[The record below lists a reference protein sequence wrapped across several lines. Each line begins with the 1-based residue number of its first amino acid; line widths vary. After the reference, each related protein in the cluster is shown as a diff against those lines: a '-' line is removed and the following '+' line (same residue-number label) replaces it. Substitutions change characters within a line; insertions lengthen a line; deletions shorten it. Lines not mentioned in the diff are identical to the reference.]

1 MAISIA
7 LLDNPDE
14 WEQNKYYTVSSILN
28 CLLIYRRITQSTHIP
43 LSAWMLAC
51 VLSTGL
57 WCYHFP

>member
-14 WEQNKYYTVSSILN
+14 WEQNKYYTVSIILN
-28 CLLIYRRITQSTHIP
+28 CLLIYERMTQSTHIP
-43 LSAWMLAC
+43 LSAYMLAC
-51 VLSTGL
+51 VLST